1 MVAYP
6 RPEEYMPNKK
16 LVRHGTN
23 NGYRAEIAMGE
34 ACDRCKAAH
43 RVFQTQYT
51 RDNRAKGLKYKGDTV
66 LDHLD
71 GKVQQKSGNVPIR
84 TAYTVGTAPS
94 RPAYDQPLP
103 TDPDETGPDSAAPG
117 RDGPSLADRI
127 KALAVGTP
135 DNDYVND
142 DSIPDYIT
150 VGGINPDPEPD
161 GQEYEQ
167 IPEDSSEFIINAA
180 GMAKIED
187 SLGTYLSIVG
197 MTMEMVDPYCG
208 PVLAENFDNIVHRWA
223 KVIGKYPK
231 AAELFMDG
239 KGGTIMLW
247 IGAIQATWPVLFAMY
262 EHHFSK
268 NVQTSG
274 GNVFR
279 RASTDNGRFDPTMPP
294 MPDNFQYSAG

>member
-1 MVAYP
+1 
-6 RPEEYMPNKK
+6 MPTKK
-16 LVRHGTN
+16 LIRHGTN

-34 ACDRCKAAH
+34 ACDKCKAAH

-84 TAYTVGTAPS
+84 TPYTVGTAPS
-94 RPAYDQPLP
+94 RPTVSQAHESDQS
-103 TDPDETGPDSAAPG
+103 DTGPYGAAPE

-127 KALAVGTP
+127 RGMVVGEP
-135 DNDYVND
+135 ESYVNE

-150 VGGINPDPEPD
+150 VGGIDPDPDPD
-161 GQEYEQ
+161 GAEYQEV
-167 IPEDSSEFIINAA
+167 PPSSEEYIINAA

-197 MTMEMVDPYCG
+197 ITMEMVDPYCG
-208 PVLAENFDNIVHRWA
+208 PVLAENMDNIVHRWA

-268 NVQTSG
+268 DVQTSG
-274 GNVFR
+274 GNIFR
-279 RASTDNGRFDPTMPP
+279 KNKNNATRFDPTMPP
-294 MPDNFQYSAG
+294 MPDQFNYTAG